1 MVEVR
6 DGRIKRDHPVEERH
20 NAAAD
25 LRQLLATEP
34 EEEEDPGLMVEE
46 VV

>member
-1 MVEVR
+1 
-6 DGRIKRDHPVEERH
+6 VEERH